1 MDVTSRR
8 GFLKIAAA
16 GAAGAALTPALGRAA
31 GKTVTLL
38 HESSFIPPF
47 DEYMKNVLAPAYEK
61 ETGVKIVYEIISVGS
76 SPARIASISETGT
89 GADITMNLTLI
100 PFLYDEKYADV
111 GDIAEEMGKEQGG
124 WYPAA
129 REMAVVN
136 GKWKAI
142 PFCSIGQL
150 MNWRSD
156 WFAEVGFKEFPET
169 WDELY
174 EAGKKLK
181 AKGHPFGFELGHGFG
196 DNHGWLYPL
205 LWSYGAH
212 EVSRRRQDDHD
223 RFRRDR
229 ARRRFRPEILPGYDV
244 RGRARLDRPE
254 QQQGVDGRADLLHQQ
269 CREHSLVCKGEFSR
283 DRQGHPAIAEPG
295 RTEGPLPFSW
305 RDQPFDLQFLSRRR
319 KKRTTSCGG

>member
-1 MDVTSRR
+1 MQGVRGMHVTSRR
-8 GFLKIAAA
+8 EFLKLTAA
-16 GAAGAALTPALGRAA
+16 GAAGAGLTPGFGRAA

-61 ETGVKIVYEIISVGS
+61 ETGVKVVYEIISVGS

-111 GDIAEEMGKEQGG
+111 GNIAEEMGKEQGG

-156 WFAEVGFKEFPET
+156 WFAEIGFKEFPET

-181 AKGHPFGFELGHGFG
+181 AKGHPFGFDSH
-196 DNHGWLYPL
+196 
-205 LWSYGAH
+205 
-212 EVSRRRQDDHD
+212 
-223 RFRRDR
+223 
-229 ARRRFRPEILPGYDV
+229 
-244 RGRARLDRPE
+244 
-254 QQQGVDGRADLLHQQ
+254 
-269 CREHSLVCKGEFSR
+269 
-283 DRQGHPAIAEPG
+283 
-295 RTEGPLPFSW
+295 
-305 RDQPFDLQFLSRRR
+305 RR
-319 KKRTTSCGG
+319 KSCASFSCGEKLKIEWLIAPRKWKRPFGPAGFSDCWVTLPISGKFSFANQRMLSALLVHEICSAIHALLLLGSVQPSTSSNIVSWKNFRAKSTARAVSSESIVIVLPSSATSWAPYDHSSG